1 MVDSLSAIFKVLLA
15 MVVSMSFSGAVEAN
29 ENWGAIEVFSSVVN
43 LKDQFLLVRG
53 FVVVEVVVVVVD
65 DVLVVVVDVVVVVVE
80 VVVVLVGCSH
90 ELFWH

>member
-1 MVDSLSAIFKVLLA
+1 M
-15 MVVSMSFSGAVEAN
+15 
-29 ENWGAIEVFSSVVN
+29 N

-90 ELFWH
+90 ELF